1 MSESRWT
8 PAKTKQ
14 LDQACRDSAATKD
27 IHPQCRP
34 VLYANPEAGK
44 QAEEKTPQTDQE
56 L

>member
-1 MSESRWT
+1 MDPS
-8 PAKTKQ
+8 KNK
-14 LDQACRDSAATKD
+14 AAASGLQTLQ
-27 IHPQCRP
+27 HEGHSPQCRP